1 MIRINR
7 TRRSNLKAHAL
18 TVIRRVHRTALTMPK
33 ALRYRALSG
42 QIIVA
47 VENGQLVRTG
57 DILDRLGASDLKD
70 GYQSW
75 YGRHVKKAHIA
86 ATGSE
91 PVRCWVRHRT
101 TGRWIHVHVYR
112 PFDMALYI
120 GLATYKQTKH
130 LARPDFFQA
139 AYTEAA

>member
-1 MIRINR
+1 MISSNR
-7 TRRSNLKAHAL
+7 ARRATLKAHAL
-18 TVIRRVHRTALTMPK
+18 TAIRRVHRAALTMPK

-47 VENGQLVRTG
+47 VEAGHLVRTG
-57 DILDRLGASDLKD
+57 DILERLGAADLKD

-75 YGRHVKKAHIA
+75 YGRHVKKAHVA

-91 PVRCWVRHRT
+91 PVRVWVQHRT
-101 TGRWIHVHVYR
+101 SGKWIHVHAYS
-112 PFDMALYI
+112 PFDMALYF

-130 LARPDFFQA
+130 LAQPAHFQA
-139 AYTEAA
+139 AYTAAA